1 MKRLL
6 FFLCMIFYAGS
17 VVFAQNDSLVLVSAK
32 WECQNLTP
40 EVIWKRFQFCK
51 DELFNSNQN
60 INIIELAPTLH
71 TSKLA
76 ITYSDSLEKTSQIA
90 MTRNAIAAINGS
102 YFKMRGA
109 DPDHQQNTT
118 IVPNLSPSK
127 IGRNRSVVYLR
138 VNDSLIAVNDG
149 DKSQV
154 RKRHQQGVIAINKN
168 DLSILN
174 AAGKDLDWEKTL
186 IGRDIITSG
195 PLLLI
200 SGNNVQIPDDS
211 FCNDRHPRT
220 AVGKLADGSLLLF
233 IVDGRASAAN
243 GMTIKELQ
251 KTLRW
256 LGCTDAINLD
266 GGGSTTMYIKG
277 QPADGVVNYPT
288 DNKKFDHE
296 GEREVAN
303 ALLLLPE

>member
-1 MKRLL
+1 
-6 FFLCMIFYAGS
+6 
-17 VVFAQNDSLVLVSAK
+17 
-32 WECQNLTP
+32 
-40 EVIWKRFQFCK
+40 
-51 DELFNSNQN
+51 
-60 INIIELAPTLH
+60 
-71 TSKLA
+71 
-76 ITYSDSLEKTSQIA
+76 
-90 MTRNAIAAINGS
+90 
-102 YFKMRGA
+102 
-109 DPDHQQNTT
+109 
-118 IVPNLSPSK
+118 
-127 IGRNRSVVYLR
+127 VVYLR
-138 VNDSLIAVNDG
+138 ANDSLIAVNDG
-149 DKSQV
+149 DKSQI
-154 RKRHQQGVIAINKN
+154 RKRHQQGVIAINKG
-168 DLSILN
+168 DFSILN
-174 AAGKDLDWEKTL
+174 ATGKDLDWEKML

-200 SGNNVQIPDDS
+200 SGNNVEIPDDS

-233 IVDGRASAAN
+233 VVDGRAPAAN

-256 LGCTDAINLD
+256 LGCTYAINLD

-277 QPADGVVNYPT
+277 QPANGVANYPT